1 MKKINFALV
10 ICLTTL
16 VSFNANAINLDDLIK
31 KDDNGQ
37 IAISTDSLG
46 KDFEKSIT
54 EKLDKEIEKVT
65 KDIDNK
71 VNELKAKADSEVAKV
86 TKIIDEA
93 QKEFEL
99 IKRIKAKIKG
109 YVIMAYFAVGALGA
123 LLIILILILIKL
135 WLKVSKFGKI
145 SSAFKVIKDIDKR
158 IAKLEAK
165 VAKLSK

>member
-1 MKKINFALV
+1 MKKFSFVVVA
-10 ICLTTL
+10 CLTGL
-16 VSFNANAINLDDLIK
+16 ISFNANAINLNDLIK
-31 KDDNGQ
+31 KDENGQ

-46 KDFEKSIT
+46 KNLEKGVM
-54 EKLDKEIEKVT
+54 EKLDKEIAKVT
-65 KDIDNK
+65 KDIDGK
-71 VNELKAKADSEVAKV
+71 VNELKAKADSEIAKV

-99 IKRIKAKIKG
+99 IKRIKAKVRG
-109 YVIMAYFAVGALGA
+109 YVVMAYFAVGALGV
-123 LLIILILILIKL
+123 LLVVLILILIKL

-165 VAKLSK
+165 VVKLNK

>member
-10 ICLTTL
+10 ICLTAL

-31 KDDNGQ
+31 KDENGQ

-46 KDFEKSIT
+46 ENFEKSIT

-65 KDIDNK
+65 KDIDGK
-71 VNELKAKADSEVAKV
+71 VEELKVKADNEIAKV

-109 YVIMAYFAVGALGA
+109 YVVMAYFAVGALGA

-158 IAKLEAK
+158 IKVLENK
-165 VAKLSK
+165 VAKL